1 MVTIYEVAKYFI
13 KRANSRSELLCH
25 LKLQKLCYYAQV
37 WHLAFYQAPMFD
49 DEFEAWA
56 HGPVNYELYGR
67 YKQFGWS
74 PIKEDT
80 EGFQE
85 DSIFDDN
92 QLHVLDQVWK
102 KYGRLN
108 VKVLEALTHGE
119 DPWKKARMLLEKD
132 PYSPAIIVKDD
143 MMSFYRGKIKEES
156 GMENVKYREV
166 NRAAKVGE
174 KIRIVNSHAS
184 CYANGDEATVI
195 RKYEDSDGVLAD
207 FGQIYDWL
215 VPRDA
220 CVVLEPE
227 TKITEYRQVKRKAK
241 VGETIKIIHSYP
253 PYYSEKDIAKVCKVI
268 ESSGAVL
275 ADFTLN
281 EDYRGDGRWLVWLND
296 YVVFEPIAEGTD
308 EISDIKNEMERLT
321 GELATLALR
330 VSKLEGPKSPQEI
343 RDEIVEKAKADR
355 GTLATRFYGG
365 KLEYTITAPNPPL
378 ATYAEFIINRKKR
391 TAVCILRNLGRNRV
405 CSRGIA
411 KCAPGDVFNSHIG
424 RAIALRR
431 ALGLKV
437 PTEYLS
443 VPNPTELRK
452 GDIVENS
459 KSFNGGVHVVYAVRP
474 SKRTYKRV
482 VSSPFRGADEG
493 YTFIDKEDIEQWT
506 HIKYAKVID
515 DSHEEGA
522 LDAYLA

>member
-1 MVTIYEVAKYFI
+1 M
-13 KRANSRSELLCH
+13 
-25 LKLQKLCYYAQV
+25 
-37 WHLAFYQAPMFD
+37 
-49 DEFEAWA
+49 
-56 HGPVNYELYGR
+56 G
-67 YKQFGWS
+67 
-74 PIKEDT
+74 
-80 EGFQE
+80 
-85 DSIFDDN
+85 
-92 QLHVLDQVWK
+92 
-102 KYGRLN
+102 
-108 VKVLEALTHGE
+108 
-119 DPWKKARMLLEKD
+119 
-132 PYSPAIIVKDD
+132 
-143 MMSFYRGKIKEES
+143 
-156 GMENVKYREV
+156 NVKYR
-166 NRAAKVGE
+166 
-174 KIRIVNSHAS
+174 
-184 CYANGDEATVI
+184 
-195 RKYEDSDGVLAD
+195 
-207 FGQIYDWL
+207 
-215 VPRDA
+215 
-220 CVVLEPE
+220 
-227 TKITEYRQVKRKAK
+227 EYRQVKRKAK
-241 VGETIKIIHSYP
+241 VGETIKVIRSDL
-253 PYYSEKDIAKVCKVI
+253 PYYKEKDIAKVYRVC
-268 ESSGAVL
+268 ESTGYVW

-281 EDYRGDGRWLVWLND
+281 EDYRSDGKWIVRFDD
-296 YVVFEPIAEGTD
+296 YVVFEPIAGSEEPD

-330 VSKLEGPKSPQEI
+330 VSKLEEPKSPQEI

-365 KLEYTITAPNPPL
+365 KPEYTIPAPNPPL

-391 TAVCILRNLGRNRV
+391 TVVCILGSFGRNRV
-405 CSRGIA
+405 CFRGIA

-437 PTEYLS
+437 PAEYLN

>member
-1 MVTIYEVAKYFI
+1 M
-13 KRANSRSELLCH
+13 
-25 LKLQKLCYYAQV
+25 
-37 WHLAFYQAPMFD
+37 
-49 DEFEAWA
+49 
-56 HGPVNYELYGR
+56 G
-67 YKQFGWS
+67 
-74 PIKEDT
+74 
-80 EGFQE
+80 
-85 DSIFDDN
+85 
-92 QLHVLDQVWK
+92 
-102 KYGRLN
+102 
-108 VKVLEALTHGE
+108 
-119 DPWKKARMLLEKD
+119 
-132 PYSPAIIVKDD
+132 
-143 MMSFYRGKIKEES
+143 
-156 GMENVKYREV
+156 NVKYREV

-195 RKYEDSDGVLAD
+195 REYEDSGGVLAD

-220 CVVLEPE
+220 YVVLEPE
-227 TKITEYRQVKRKAK
+227 TKITEYRQIKRKAK
-241 VGETIKIIHSYP
+241 VGETIKVIHSYP
-253 PYYSEKDIAKVCKVI
+253 PYYSKKDIAKVCKVI

-296 YVVFEPIAEGTD
+296 YVVFEPIAESEETD
-308 EISDIKNEMERLT
+308 EISDIKNEMGRLT

-330 VSKLEGPKSPQEI
+330 VSKLEEPVQQDEKSPQEI

-365 KLEYTITAPNPPL
+365 KLEYTIPAPNPPL

-391 TAVCILRNLGRNRV
+391 TVVCILRSFGRNRV
-405 CSRGIA
+405 CFRGIA

-431 ALGLKV
+431 ALKLEV

-443 VPNPTELRK
+443 VPNPTEFK
-452 GDIVENS
+452 IGDIVIRYTWVNTM
-459 KSFNGGVHVVYAVRP
+459 HPY
-474 SKRTYKRV
+474 
-482 VSSPFRGADEG
+482 
-493 YTFIDKEDIEQWT
+493 YTFQIGTETDGKSVLSLDSINSYCT
-506 HIKYAKVID
+506 LID
-515 DSHEEGA
+515 DSREEGA